1 MSTSNTVTV
10 GLRSLIRNPP
20 EGLTGN
26 TNGGHPRVFRFQRIR
41 PLPGGARA
49 ILTLER
55 PIGVGT
61 AVRPS
66 RLPRPV
72 QSARADVGDGGN
84 VPAQAPSGDVITS
97 IGPTQVA
104 TSGSEGTAEEQTLWE
119 GYRAMIANG
128 LSQRPVF
135 ALDGVTDNSYSP
147 PVRGPGLRS
156 MFITTHDQLQTK
168 LRTEAAQH
176 EMDVD
181 FYCYLVVKGLFT
193 GRSLRR
199 WAELKA
205 KAETWLLANRSDWT
219 SLRRTAE
226 LLRGMRLLQTM
237 NVGDRLFVESLRSEW
252 RWTVDGPL
260 SQTHRLND
268 FARQGILPTYGLLGR
283 WFFRWRSVPVQ

>member
-1 MSTSNTVTV
+1 MSTSNLGTV

-26 TNGGHPRVFRFQRIR
+26 TNGGHPRVFRFQRVR
-41 PLPGGARA
+41 PLPGGTRA

-55 PIGVGT
+55 PIGVR
-61 AVRPS
+61 AVLRPS
-66 RLPRPV
+66 RIPRPV
-72 QSARADVGDGGN
+72 PSSGGE
-84 VPAQAPSGDVITS
+84 VEDRGPAPASAPSGDVITS
-97 IGPTQVA
+97 VEPEQVP
-104 TSGSEGTAEEQTLWE
+104 TSGMESTAEEQTLWE
-119 GYRAMIANG
+119 GYRAMISSN
-128 LSQRPVF
+128 LSQRPLFV
-135 ALDGVTDNSYSP
+135 LDGVADNSYSP
-147 PVRGPGLRS
+147 PIRGPGLRS
-156 MFITTHDQLQTK
+156 MFITTHDQLQTR

-205 KAETWLLANRSDWT
+205 KAETWLLANRSDWS